1 LIFSTYPNKK
11 EYIEKNTMRREE
23 FAKLEKEDLV
33 MLLTLTHDKMQKKN
47 TQLRKTQEKL
57 SLAKSRI
64 RKMKDIISYQRK
76 RILDGVS
83 TQEPA

>member
-1 LIFSTYPNKK
+1 M
-11 EYIEKNTMRREE
+11 MRREE
-23 FAKLEKEDLV
+23 LAKLEKEDLV
-33 MLLTLTHDKMQKKN
+33 MLLTLTHDKMQKKA

-76 RILDGVS
+76 RILEGIS
-83 TQEPA
+83 TPETA

>member
-1 LIFSTYPNKK
+1 
-11 EYIEKNTMRREE
+11 MRREE
-23 FAKLEKEDLV
+23 LAKLEKEDLM

>member
-1 LIFSTYPNKK
+1 
-11 EYIEKNTMRREE
+11 MRREE
-23 FAKLEKEDLV
+23 LAKLEKEDLV
-33 MLLTLTHDKMQKKN
+33 MLLTLTHDKMQKKT

-64 RKMKDIISYQRK
+64 RKMKDIISYQRM

-83 TQEPA
+83 TQDA

>member
-1 LIFSTYPNKK
+1 
-11 EYIEKNTMRREE
+11 MRREE

>member
-1 LIFSTYPNKK
+1 
-11 EYIEKNTMRREE
+11 MRREE
-23 FAKLEKEDLV
+23 LAQLEKDDLV

-76 RILDGVS
+76 RILDGIF
-83 TQEPA
+83 TQETA

>member
-1 LIFSTYPNKK
+1 MIFSTYPNKK
-11 EYIEKNTMRREE
+11 EYIENTMRREE
-23 FAKLEKEDLV
+23 LAKLEKEDLV

>member
-1 LIFSTYPNKK
+1 
-11 EYIEKNTMRREE
+11 MRREE
-23 FAKLEKEDLV
+23 LAKLEKEDLV
-33 MLLTLTHDKMQKKN
+33 MLLTLTHDKMQKKT

-64 RKMKDIISYQRK
+64 RKMKDIISYQRM

-83 TQEPA
+83 PQDA

>member
-1 LIFSTYPNKK
+1 
-11 EYIEKNTMRREE
+11 MRREE
-23 FAKLEKEDLV
+23 LAKLGKEDLV
-33 MLLTLTHDKMQKKN
+33 MLLTMTHDKMQKKN

>member
-1 LIFSTYPNKK
+1 
-11 EYIEKNTMRREE
+11 MRQEE
-23 FAKLEKEDLV
+23 LVKLEKEDLV